1 MIYELRTYTLRAGA
15 GPTVAK
21 NAGEVGRAIRGDD
34 YGKLEG
40 YWLTEIGPLNQV
52 MHLWSYADLNERHRL
67 RGELAKNERWAKEY
81 IPLIREH
88 LVRQDIRLLD
98 PILPLKAPESEG
110 NIYEYRNYRT
120 APGRVR
126 EWAKHFQDIMPMREE
141 YSKNVGAWI
150 TEAGAAERG
159 LAPLGLSVGGRA
171 HRAPGGGR
179 CGPALEGVPGEGG
192 AAPRGD
198 ALDDPAPGR
207 ALAPQV
213 GRSLAGRGRDRDRG
227 EDARGETR
235 RCA

>member
-1 MIYELRTYTLRAGA
+1 MIYELRTYTLRAGT
-15 GPTVAK
+15 GPVVAK

-52 MHLWSYADLNERHRL
+52 MHLWSYADLNDRHRL

-81 IPLIREH
+81 IPLVRKH

-150 TEAGAAERG
+150 TEAGQPNEVSHLWAY
-159 LAPLGLSVGGRA
+159 PSV
-171 HRAPGGGR
+171 
-179 CGPALEGVPGEGG
+179 
-192 AAPRGD
+192 
-198 ALDDPAPGR
+198 
-207 ALAPQV
+207 
-213 GRSLAGRGRDRDRG
+213 
-227 EDARGETR
+227 DARTER
-235 RCA
+235 RAQVAADPRWKEFLGKAGPLLEEMHSAILLPAAHSPLK

>member
-1 MIYELRTYTLRAGA
+1 MIYELRTYTLRAGT
-15 GPTVAK
+15 GPAVAK

-81 IPLIREH
+81 IPLVRER

-120 APGRVR
+120 SPGRVR

-150 TEAGAAERG
+150 TEAGQPNEVSHLWAYPSVDARSERRAQVAADPRWKEFLG
-159 LAPLGLSVGGRA
+159 KAGPL
-171 HRAPGGGR
+171 
-179 CGPALEGVPGEGG
+179 LEEMHS
-192 AAPRGD
+192 AI
-198 ALDDPAPGR
+198 LLPAPHSP
-207 ALAPQV
+207 LK
-213 GRSLAGRGRDRDRG
+213 
-227 EDARGETR
+227 
-235 RCA
+235 

>member
-1 MIYELRTYTLRAGA
+1 MIYELRTYTLRAGT

-52 MHLWSYADLNERHRL
+52 MHLWSYSDLNERQRL
-67 RGELAKNERWAKEY
+67 RGELGKNERWGKEY

-88 LVRQDIRLLD
+88 LLRQDVRVLE

-126 EWAKHFQDIMPMREE
+126 EWAKHFQDIMPVREE

-150 TEAGAAERG
+150 TDAGQPNEVSHLWAY
-159 LAPLGLSVGGRA
+159 PSV
-171 HRAPGGGR
+171 
-179 CGPALEGVPGEGG
+179 
-192 AAPRGD
+192 
-198 ALDDPAPGR
+198 
-207 ALAPQV
+207 
-213 GRSLAGRGRDRDRG
+213 
-227 EDARGETR
+227 DARTER
-235 RCA
+235 RAQVAADPRWKEFLGKAGPLLEEMHSTILLPAAHSPLK